1 MKKKT
6 LYPIGV
12 GCRYYKIGRIKYVV
26 SSHFAVF
33 DMKLAGTTFR
43 DRMQHSLK
51 SGFADLTFDESA
63 DNMDAQGYSC
73 SEADRG
79 KEETNE

>member
-12 GCRYYKIGRIKYVV
+12 GCRSYKIRRIKYLV

-33 DMKLAGTTFR
+33 DMKLAGTTLR
-43 DRMQHSLK
+43 DRMQHGLK
-51 SGFADLTFDESA
+51 NGFADLTVAERA
-63 DNMDAQGYSC
+63 DNIEAQGYSC

>member
-12 GCRYYKIGRIKYVV
+12 GCRSYKIGRIKYVV

-43 DRMQHSLK
+43 DRMQHGLK
-51 SGFADLTFDESA
+51 SGFVDLTVAESA

-79 KEETNE
+79 KGENNE